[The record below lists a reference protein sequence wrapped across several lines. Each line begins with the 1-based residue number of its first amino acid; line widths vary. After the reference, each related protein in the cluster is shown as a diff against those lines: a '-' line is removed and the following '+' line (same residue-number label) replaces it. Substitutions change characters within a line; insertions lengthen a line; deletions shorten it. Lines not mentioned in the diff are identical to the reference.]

1 MISGNEHIE
10 KLPNAP
16 LQEVIFEIRWDL
28 NINLESNREYD
39 EGFAIA
45 LGQLAAL
52 LKTNFPH
59 MVRKIPADFPTD
71 LLNYSTIYQFW
82 SGTDTWPVLQL
93 GPGIFTV
100 NDTDEKYCWMDTFF
114 PLIVESTNKLF
125 EAYNQKINLNFCS
138 LRYIDAVK
146 LKDYQVTVKDNL
158 LPFINDSLK
167 IELHNHF
174 ETVGTM
180 EGLNLN
186 QTFGL
191 KDGSVLHINVAT
203 GSDKKTHDPT
213 LVWQT
218 AMVKKGRFTKNEMTE
233 WCTHAHEIISQLFKK
248 ITKGKFYDSFK
259 RSASL

>member
-1 MISGNEHIE
+1 MTPNNEHIE

-28 NINLESNREYD
+28 NINPASNREFD

-45 LGQLAAL
+45 LGTLATL
-52 LKTNFPH
+52 LKNDFPH
-59 MVRKIPADFPTD
+59 IVRKIPDDFPAD

-82 SGTDTWPVLQL
+82 KGEDIWPVLQL

-100 NDTDEKYCWMDTFF
+100 NDTDKKYCWKDTFF

-146 LKDYQVTVKDNL
+146 IIDYQVTVKDNL

-174 ETVGTM
+174 DTLGPM
-180 EGLNLN
+180 ESLNLN

-191 KDGSVLHINVAT
+191 KDGSALHINVTT

-218 AMVKKGRFTKNEMTE
+218 AIVKKGRFTRNEMTE
-233 WCTHAHEIISQLFKK
+233 WCTHAHEIISPLFKK
-248 ITKGKFYDSFK
+248 MTRGKFYDSFT
-259 RSASL
+259 RSTSI